1 MKYARLFAMALTFM
15 PPLAAAQFNGST
27 KIVAHVPFEFRVGNK
42 LIPAGECTV
51 QALSPDGSALVIRNF
66 HARMS
71 LISSAAKTES
81 ARPADHFA
89 LVFHKY
95 GDRYFLSDVKVEGI
109 RRMYRLPESGAE
121 AELRAKAVS
130 APEHILLAAQ

>member
-15 PPLAAAQFNGST
+15 PLLAAAQFNGRSR
-27 KIVAHVPFEFRVGNK
+27 IVTHVPFEFRAGDK
-42 LIPAGECTV
+42 LIPAGECIV
-51 QALSPDGSALVIRNF
+51 ESALPDGSALVIRNI

-71 LISSAAKTES
+71 LLSPAATKPL

-95 GDRYFLSDVKVEGI
+95 GDRYFLSGVKVAGI
-109 RRMYRLPESGAE
+109 RYMYRLPESGAE
-121 AELRAKAVS
+121 AELRAKAVPAS
-130 APEHILLAAQ
+130 EQILLAAQ